1 MKVER
6 RSDSLSVGSD
16 IPENISIDTLNAELE
31 ELDDN
36 EYDIPPVDHAP
47 TLESILNDVDDR
59 GSISEDEVSGNHLI
73 HPGEAFETWSMGSVG
88 GRSRSSS
95 ERRSTT
101 RSSSSRAPSNATPV
115 KAGSILRHVILK
127 AISSQV
133 ASASGRIDAGLPTC
147 IAVQVMVAVGTSHG
161 LVLVFDSSQTLRWC
175 LDSQDKD
182 QGSVSALC
190 FNYEVTRLLVGYARG
205 HILMYDVKTGKLLRT
220 MTDVHAP
227 GTAVLHVKFTDNPNL
242 ALCSDSGGSVFELT
256 FKRTMGVRGCSSKCL
271 FSGSRGEVCTIEP
284 LLLDSVPGHPLHGTV
299 LVAMATLSKIIVVSI
314 RPRMKVLFTFPLKAH
329 PATLP
334 LVSWQFV
341 IIQVGDQ
348 SRVVDPVLAFAREST
363 VHFYQVTL
371 DMSSKIRLVPLQKLN
386 VSYLLLSLHWLNP
399 RTLATVDTME
409 QVHLIDVRSQVELE
423 FVDISNA
430 GLVYGSSHFKGLST
444 GGNVSKAL
452 ALAGER
458 ACYNSLLSFGNQM
471 IILGTR
477 GLHVLGIRTWKERL
491 DHLIRQKHYLDAL
504 ALALSFYQDRAKAVV
519 GLKGPKCKRK
529 VLTRDK
535 ALDIL
540 HKYIEDAICQAPAA
554 TEQLYRETVPACVL
568 YSIELNELDILYN
581 KLWEAVCIYAS
592 SKAVYLEALEPYL
605 LNEQLADIP
614 PQIVQEFVQHY
625 CNTKKLLALE
635 ACVVRIPVTSL
646 DFHQVMSICWENGLY
661 DAIIHLY
668 TKGMQ
673 DYVSPLQELLQVLQ
687 SAIAAGKQ
695 LTNQQITLG
704 NKILVYISCCL
715 AGRGYP
721 YGDVPADLVQTVKQ
735 RVFQC
740 VTCQHSLNAKDTE
753 KAYPYLR
760 VLLQFDTREF
770 LNVLALA
777 FEEPEFTSELGIRR
791 KQLMVDILLHLVV
804 QDEGFS
810 ASQVGALLTFL
821 ARQLAQNGPAER
833 LHVDVSLFERV
844 VEHLTEPGAV
854 GSQKEERQQALLEL
868 MQAGGLCQFDP
879 EELLKKANEAQFFR
893 VMELLFLQRGDVH
906 LVVDCYLRDQP
917 RRMQVFP
924 FLLAEMAGTGEKRNQ
939 LLFDTVEKNI
949 QNLVAVD
956 AVQTAQLIYQF
967 LWAQIYNILD
977 SFKGNSSTQ
986 YTLLHGLFT
995 YFNQTLGREEPT
1007 PDPVLAEKFI
1017 DLLCQHCPEN
1027 LPDFLRTNQWY
1038 RLEEAL
1044 NITRKFKQDEATA
1057 LLLEKSG
1064 DFLGAFSL
1072 LFGQLEPSLNELN
1085 SEVYPSTL
1093 QRINTLL
1100 SEIVRLNKKG
1110 SLSLDA
1116 NTRQE
1121 NLWFPL
1127 LRLLLKAHLK
1137 HQEVVRPLLQEVLNS
1152 MSSYVNLP
1160 AVIQIILQDPAYSGG
1175 TFGEI
1180 RDLMMGMLGN
1190 CMYEELL
1197 LQTTSR
1203 LLSADLHMQLAK
1215 ELAISN
1221 KGLGPRVSPA
1231 VRNTPACSYCREP
1244 LAAFGSSEN
1253 EESILFRCGHSYHAK
1268 CIEQPPQC
1276 SKCDN

>member
-1 MKVER
+1 MA
-6 RSDSLSVGSD
+6 DSVSIGSD

-36 EYDIPPVDHAP
+36 EYDIPPVDQAP

-59 GSISEDEVSGNHLI
+59 GSVSEDEVSGNHLI

-95 ERRSTT
+95 DRRSTT
-101 RSSSSRAPSNATPV
+101 RSASSRAHSNATSL

-133 ASASGRIDAGLPTC
+133 ASASDRVDAGLPTC
-147 IAVQVMVAVGTSHG
+147 IAVHAMIAVGTSHG
-161 LVLVFDSSQTLRWC
+161 LVLVFDNSQTLRWC

-190 FNYEVTRLLVGYARG
+190 FNYDVTRLLVGYARG
-205 HILMYDVKTGKLLRT
+205 HILMYDIKNGKLLRT

-284 LLLDSVPGHPLHGTV
+284 LLLDSVQGHPLQGTV

-348 SRVVDPVLAFAREST
+348 SRVVDPVIAFAREST
-363 VHFYQVTL
+363 IHFYQVTL
-371 DMSSKIRLVPLQKLN
+371 DVTSKIRLIPLQKMC
-386 VSYLLLSLHWLNP
+386 VPYLLLSLHWLNP
-399 RTLATVDTME
+399 RTLATVDTLE
-409 QVHLIDVRSQVELE
+409 QVHLIDVRSQSELE
-423 FVDISNA
+423 VVDISNA
-430 GLVYGSSHFKGLST
+430 SLVYGSSHFKGLST

-471 IILGTR
+471 IVLCTR
-477 GLHVLGIRTWKERL
+477 SLHVLGVRTWKERL
-491 DHLIRQKHYLDAL
+491 DHLLRQKHYLDAL
-504 ALALSFYQDRAKAVV
+504 ALALAFYQDQAKAVV
-519 GLKGPKCKRK
+519 GLKGPKCKRRA
-529 VLTRDK
+529 LTRDK

-540 HKYIEDAICQAPAA
+540 HKYIDEAICQASAA
-554 TEQLYRETVPACVL
+554 TEQLYREAVPACVH
-568 YSIELNELDILYN
+568 YCIELNEMDVLYN
-581 KLWEAVCIYAS
+581 KLWETVCIYPI
-592 SKAVYLEALEPYL
+592 SKAVYLEALEPHL
-605 LNEQLADIP
+605 LNEQLSNIP
-614 PQIVQEFVQHY
+614 PGIVQEFVQHY
-625 CNTKKLLALE
+625 SNSGKFLALE
-635 ACVVRIPVTSL
+635 ACVVHIPVTSL
-646 DFHQVMSICWENGLY
+646 DFHQVMSVCWEHGLY

-673 DYVSPLQELLQVLQ
+673 DYVIPLQELLQVLQ
-687 SAIAAGKQ
+687 KSITSGKQ
-695 LTNQQITLG
+695 LTSQQITLG
-704 NKILVYISCCL
+704 NKLLVYISCCL

-721 YGDVPADLVQTVKQ
+721 YGDVPPDLVQTVKQ

-753 KAYPYLR
+753 PVYPYLR

-777 FEEPEFTSELGIRR
+777 FEEPEFTSELGLRR
-791 KQLMVDILLHLVV
+791 KQLIVDILLHLVV
-804 QDEGFS
+804 QEEGFS

-821 ARQLAQNGPAER
+821 ARQLAQNGPTDR

-844 VEHLTEPGAV
+844 VEHLTETGAA

-868 MQAGGLCQFDP
+868 MHAGGLDQFDP
-879 EELLKKANEAQFFR
+879 DELFRKAKEAKFFR
-893 VMELLFLQRGDVH
+893 VMELLLLERGDAHCV
-906 LVVDCYLRDQP
+906 LDCYLQDYP

-924 FLLAEMAGTGEKRNQ
+924 FLFAELTVTSTPDESKRQ
-939 LLFDTVEKNI
+939 RMLEAVENNL
-949 QNLVAVD
+949 QNLVSVD
-956 AVQTAQLIYQF
+956 PVQTGQLIHQF
-967 LWAQIYNILD
+967 LHPKLRRILEKFDEDPSIQYALLQGIFSYYNQSL
-977 SFKGNSSTQ
+977 S
-986 YTLLHGLFT
+986 
-995 YFNQTLGREEPT
+995 REEPS
-1007 PDPVLAEKFI
+1007 PEPVLAEKYI
-1017 DLLCQHCPEN
+1017 DLICQHNPEY
-1027 LPDFLRTNQWY
+1027 LCEFLQTNQWY
-1038 RLEEAL
+1038 RIEEAL
-1044 NITRKFKQDEATA
+1044 KITRNFKQDEATA
-1057 LLLEKSG
+1057 LLLERSG
-1064 DFLGAFSL
+1064 DYMGAFSL
-1072 LFGQLEPSLNELN
+1072 LLSQLEPCLTQLGTNEKALA
-1085 SEVYPSTL
+1085 L
-1093 QRINTLL
+1093 QRINSLTVEL
-1100 SEIVRLNKKG
+1100 VRLCKG
-1110 SLSLDA
+1110 GSAALDL
-1116 NTRQE
+1116 TSRQE

-1127 LRLLLKAHLK
+1127 LRTLLKAHIDHRVEMK
-1137 HQEVVRPLLQEVLNS
+1137 PLIQQVLNS

-1160 AVIQIILQDPAYSGG
+1160 AVIQIILKDPAYKGG

-1190 CMYEELL
+1190 CLYEELL
-1197 LQTTSR
+1197 LQSTSR

-1215 ELAISN
+1215 ELATNN
-1221 KGLGPRVSPA
+1221 KGFGPRASPA
-1231 VRNTPACSYCREP
+1231 IRNSPACCYCREP
-1244 LAAFGSSEN
+1244 LASIGSSEDDQA
-1253 EESILFRCGHSYHAK
+1253 ILFRCGHSYHMK

-1276 SKCDN
+1276 LKCDN

>member
-1 MKVER
+1 MA
-6 RSDSLSVGSD
+6 DSVSVGSD
-16 IPENISIDTLNAELE
+16 IPENISIDTLNTELE

-36 EYDIPPVDHAP
+36 EYDIPPVEHAP

-73 HPGEAFETWSMGSVG
+73 HPGEAFETWSMGSIG

-95 ERRSTT
+95 ERHSTT
-101 RSSSSRAPSNATPV
+101 RSSSSRAPSNAIPV

-133 ASASGRIDAGLPTC
+133 VSASDRSDAGLPTC
-147 IAVQVMVAVGTSHG
+147 IAVQIMVAVGTSHG

-341 IIQVGDQ
+341 IIQVGEQ

-371 DMSSKIRLVPLQKLN
+371 DMASKIRLIPLQKLC
-386 VSYLLLSLHWLNP
+386 VPYLLLSLHWLNP
-399 RTLATVDTME
+399 RTLATVDTLE
-409 QVHLIDVRSQVELE
+409 QVHLIDVRSQIELE
-423 FVDISNA
+423 VVDISNA

-471 IILGTR
+471 VILGTR
-477 GLHVLGIRTWKERL
+477 GLHVLGVRTWKERL
-491 DHLIRQKHYLDAL
+491 DHLIRQKNYLDAL
-504 ALALSFYQDRAKAVV
+504 ALALAFYQDRAKAVV
-519 GLKGPKCKRK
+519 GLKGPKCKRRA
-529 VLTRDK
+529 LTRDK
-535 ALDIL
+535 AIDIL
-540 HKYIEDAICQAPAA
+540 YKYIEYGIGQAPSA
-554 TEQLYRETVPACVL
+554 TEHLYREAVPACVL
-568 YSIELNELDILYN
+568 YSIELNEQDILFN
-581 KLWEAVCIYAS
+581 QLWEVVSLYPV
-592 SKAVYLEALEPYL
+592 SKAIYLEALEPYL
-605 LNEQLADIP
+605 LNEQLTEIP
-614 PQIVQEFVQHY
+614 PQIVQDFVQHY
-625 CNTKKLLALE
+625 CNNKKLLALE
-635 ACVVRIPVTSL
+635 ACVVHIPVTSL
-646 DFHQVMSICWENGLY
+646 DFHQVMSICWEHGLY

-673 DYVSPLQELLQVLQ
+673 DYVNPLQELLHVLQ
-687 SAIAAGKQ
+687 NAIATGRQ
-695 LTNQQITLG
+695 LSNQQITLG
-704 NKILVYISCCL
+704 NKLLVYISCCL

-721 YGDVPADLVQTVKQ
+721 YGDVPPDLVQTVKQ

-753 KAYPYLR
+753 PVYPYLR
-760 VLLQFDTREF
+760 VLLQFDTKEF

-777 FEEPEFTSELGIRR
+777 FEEPEFTSELGLRR
-791 KQLMVDILLHLVV
+791 KQLVVDILLQLVV
-804 QDEGFS
+804 KEQGFS

-821 ARQLAQNGPAER
+821 ARQLAQNGPSDR
-833 LHVDVSLFERV
+833 LHVDISLFERV
-844 VEHLTEPGAV
+844 VDHLTEPGAV
-854 GSQKEERQQALLEL
+854 GSQKEEREQALLEL
-868 MQAGGLCQFDP
+868 MQAGGLSQFDP
-879 EELLKKANEAQFFR
+879 EDLLRKSEEAKFYRVEELL
-893 VMELLFLQRGDVH
+893 LLERGDVH
-906 LVVDCYLRDQP
+906 LVVDCYLQDHP
-917 RRMQVFP
+917 RRMQVFQ
-924 FLLAEMAGTGEKRNQ
+924 FLFSELSTSPEIDKSMHT
-939 LLFDTVEKNI
+939 LLLNTVEKKLKDLVAIDATQTGQLIHQYLHPKLYEIIDKLNNDPSAQYAI
-949 QNLVAVD
+949 LQGLFLYYNQNL
-956 AVQTAQLIYQF
+956 
-967 LWAQIYNILD
+967 
-977 SFKGNSSTQ
+977 S
-986 YTLLHGLFT
+986 
-995 YFNQTLGREEPT
+995 REEPS
-1007 PDPVLAEKFI
+1007 PEPVLAEKYI
-1017 DLLCQHCPEN
+1017 ELLCQHCPEN
-1027 LPDFLRTNQWY
+1027 LCDFLQTNQWY
-1038 RLEEAL
+1038 RLDEAL
-1044 NITRKFKQDEATA
+1044 NTSKRFNQDEATA
-1057 LLLEKSG
+1057 LLLERSG
-1064 DFLGAFSL
+1064 DFLGAFSML
-1072 LFGQLEPSLNELN
+1072 LNRLEPYIAKLDAENTVSI
-1085 SEVYPSTL
+1085 
-1093 QRINTLL
+1093 QKINTITVEL
-1100 SEIVRLNKKG
+1100 VRLSKKG
-1110 SLSLDA
+1110 SVALDVS
-1116 NTRQE
+1116 TRQD

-1127 LRLLLKAHLK
+1127 LRSLLKAHIDHK
-1137 HQEVVRPLLQEVLNS
+1137 TEIRPLLQQVLNS
-1152 MSSYVNLP
+1152 MSPYVNLP
-1160 AVIQIILQDPAYSGG
+1160 EVIQIILQDPAYRGG

-1190 CMYEELL
+1190 CWYEELL
-1197 LQTTSR
+1197 LQSTFR

-1215 ELAISN
+1215 ELAVNN
-1221 KGLGPRVSPA
+1221 KGFGPRASAA
-1231 VRNTPACSYCREP
+1231 VRNSPICSYCRDS
-1244 LAAFGSSEN
+1244 LATVGASED
-1253 EESILFRCGHSYHAK
+1253 EKAILFRCGHSYHMR
-1268 CIEQPPQC
+1268 CIEEPPQC
-1276 SKCDN
+1276 LKCVT